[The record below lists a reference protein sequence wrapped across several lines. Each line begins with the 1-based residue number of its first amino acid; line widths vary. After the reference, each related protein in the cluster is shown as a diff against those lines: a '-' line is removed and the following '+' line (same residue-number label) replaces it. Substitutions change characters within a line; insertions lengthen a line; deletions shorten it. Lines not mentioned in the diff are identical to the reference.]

1 MNTQDHRA
9 YEKTEDINEYDQK
22 KIEKNRSEGEKMAP
36 RKLLKGFGKI
46 QLTLEQ

>member
-22 KIEKNRSEGEKMAP
+22 KIEKNRSEG
-36 RKLLKGFGKI
+36 GKNGPKE
-46 QLTLEQ
+46 TFERFWENTTDS